1 MSDGETPN
9 IIAVD
14 DDYAVRMAMEFM
26 FKKWPEYNLILAE
39 DPDDALAKLEERE
52 YMMMFSDINMPVM
65 SGLDLLKIV
74 KEKKPTLPV
83 VMLTS
88 ETDIQNS
95 ITAFRYGAMDYLLKP
110 PTIATVRGA
119 IDKAV
124 EYLEE
129 EAKKSSAGIDMD
141 DFKDMVENFSPEK
154 MGLADSGSKS
164 TEFTKLVN
172 MLQEKLIH
180 PGKIGRIHN
189 LFLLSKSGI
198 VIANLSAKSVEQT
211 DVDILGGMF
220 TAVKDFMEDAV
231 SASTTS
237 SLNDIQF
244 EDFDFV
250 IVFHAGIGQDFSLPY
265 LDPTPEDIPS
275 TYVDRDMLGEP
286 FQGVEHGI
294 ILPETENH
302 LLFEEGNTLF
312 DQVSQPCD
320 YQYGLTGVIALMVGF
335 ASNLPPLWD
344 LESGESRIGIFG
356 LMDRVVVNEIIN
368 IKEHNPYIPGLRS
381 WVGFKQIGI
390 ELDRGGVMTL
400 HQE

>member
-1 MSDGETPN
+1 MSDNDLPN

-14 DDYAVRMAMEFM
+14 DDYAVRMGMEFM

-39 DPDDALAKLEERE
+39 DPDDALAKLDERE

-74 KEKKPTLPV
+74 KEKNPELPI

-88 ETDIQNS
+88 LTDIQNS

-110 PTIATVRGA
+110 PTIASVRGA

-124 EYLEE
+124 EYIEE
-129 EAKKSSAGIDMD
+129 QNSKGSINMD
-141 DFKDMVENFSPEK
+141 DFKDMVENFSPEE
-154 MGLADSGSKS
+154 MGLTKSGSKS
-164 TEFTKLVN
+164 TEFTKLVT

-198 VIANLSAKSVEQT
+198 VISNLSAKNVEQT
-211 DVDILGGMF
+211 DVDIMGGMF

-244 EDFDFV
+244 GNFHVKFASGAFSELAVVYTGILNQEAEDSITDTLIAFELENMKILENWD
-250 IVFHAGIGQDFSLPY
+250 G
-265 LDPTPEDIPS
+265 
-275 TYVDRDMLGEP
+275 DMSKLG
-286 FQGVEHGI
+286 
-294 ILPETENH
+294 TSAKH
-302 LLFEEGNTLF
+302 LETLF
-312 DQVSQPCD
+312 AAIDKDKS
-320 YQYGLTGVIALMVGF
+320 
-335 ASNLPPLWD
+335 
-344 LESGESRIGIFG
+344 
-356 LMDRVVVNEIIN
+356 
-368 IKEHNPYIPGLRS
+368 
-381 WVGFKQIGI
+381 
-390 ELDRGGVMTL
+390 
-400 HQE
+400 

>member
-1 MSDGETPN
+1 MSDEELPN

-14 DDYAVRMAMEFM
+14 DDYAVRMGMVFM

-39 DPDDALAKLEERE
+39 DPNDALTKLDERE

-74 KEKKPTLPV
+74 KEKKPDLPV

-124 EYLEE
+124 EYIEE
-129 EAKKSSAGIDMD
+129 QNSKGSINMD
-141 DFKDMVENFSPEK
+141 DFKDMVENFSPEE
-154 MGLADSGSKS
+154 MGLTKSGSKS
-164 TEFTKLVN
+164 TEFTKLVT

-198 VIANLSAKSVEQT
+198 VISNLSAKNVEQT
-211 DVDILGGMF
+211 DVDIMGGMF

-244 EDFDFV
+244 GN
-250 IVFHAGIGQDFSLPY
+250 FH
-265 LDPTPEDIPS
+265 
-275 TYVDRDMLGEP
+275 VK
-286 FQGVEHGI
+286 
-294 ILPETENH
+294 
-302 LLFEEGNTLF
+302 
-312 DQVSQPCD
+312 
-320 YQYGLTGVIALMVGF
+320 F
-335 ASNLPPLWD
+335 ASGAFSELAVVYTGILDQEAEDSITDTLIAFELENMKILENWD
-344 LESGESRIGIFG
+344 GDMAKLDTSAKHLESLFAAIDKDKS
-356 LMDRVVVNEIIN
+356 
-368 IKEHNPYIPGLRS
+368 
-381 WVGFKQIGI
+381 
-390 ELDRGGVMTL
+390 
-400 HQE
+400 

>member
-1 MSDGETPN
+1 MSDNDLPN

-14 DDYAVRMAMEFM
+14 DDYAVRMGMEFM

-39 DPDDALAKLEERE
+39 DADDALAKLDERE

-74 KEKKPTLPV
+74 KEKNPELPI

-88 ETDIQNS
+88 VTDIQNS

-129 EAKKSSAGIDMD
+129 QNSKGSINMD
-141 DFKDMVENFSPEK
+141 DFKDMVENFSPEE
-154 MGLADSGSKS
+154 MGLTKSGSKS
-164 TEFTKLVN
+164 TEFTKLVT

-198 VIANLSAKSVEQT
+198 VISSLSAKNVEQT
-211 DVDILGGMF
+211 DVDIMGGMF

-244 EDFDFV
+244 GN
-250 IVFHAGIGQDFSLPY
+250 FH
-265 LDPTPEDIPS
+265 
-275 TYVDRDMLGEP
+275 VK
-286 FQGVEHGI
+286 
-294 ILPETENH
+294 
-302 LLFEEGNTLF
+302 
-312 DQVSQPCD
+312 
-320 YQYGLTGVIALMVGF
+320 F
-335 ASNLPPLWD
+335 ASGAFSELAVVYTGILNQGAEDSITDTLIAFELENMKILENWDGDMSKLENSIQYLENLFAAID
-344 LESGESRIGIFG
+344 KDKS
-356 LMDRVVVNEIIN
+356 
-368 IKEHNPYIPGLRS
+368 
-381 WVGFKQIGI
+381 
-390 ELDRGGVMTL
+390 
-400 HQE
+400 

>member
-1 MSDGETPN
+1 MPDEDLPN

-14 DDYAVRMAMEFM
+14 DDYAVRMGMEFM

-39 DPDDALAKLEERE
+39 DPDDALAKLDERE

-74 KEKKPTLPV
+74 KEKNPELPI

-119 IDKAV
+119 IDKAI

-129 EAKKSSAGIDMD
+129 RDSKGSINMD
-141 DFKDMVENFSPEK
+141 NFKDMVENFSPEE
-154 MGLADSGSKS
+154 MGLTKSGSKS
-164 TEFTKLVN
+164 TEFTKLVT

-198 VIANLSAKSVEQT
+198 VISNLSAKNVEQT
-211 DVDILGGMF
+211 DVDIMGGMF

-244 EDFDFV
+244 GN
-250 IVFHAGIGQDFSLPY
+250 FH
-265 LDPTPEDIPS
+265 
-275 TYVDRDMLGEP
+275 VK
-286 FQGVEHGI
+286 
-294 ILPETENH
+294 
-302 LLFEEGNTLF
+302 
-312 DQVSQPCD
+312 
-320 YQYGLTGVIALMVGF
+320 F
-335 ASNLPPLWD
+335 ASGAFSELAVVYTGILNQEAEDSVTDTLIAFELENMKILENWDGDMSKLENSIQYLENLFAD
-344 LESGESRIGIFG
+344 IDKDKS
-356 LMDRVVVNEIIN
+356 
-368 IKEHNPYIPGLRS
+368 
-381 WVGFKQIGI
+381 
-390 ELDRGGVMTL
+390 
-400 HQE
+400 

>member
-1 MSDGETPN
+1 MSDNDLPN

-14 DDYAVRMAMEFM
+14 DDYAVRMGMEFM

-39 DPDDALAKLEERE
+39 DPDDALAKLDERE

-74 KEKKPTLPV
+74 KEKNPELPI

-88 ETDIQNS
+88 VTDIQNS

-124 EYLEE
+124 EYIEE
-129 EAKKSSAGIDMD
+129 QNSKGSINMD
-141 DFKDMVENFSPEK
+141 DFKDMVENFSPEE
-154 MGLADSGSKS
+154 MGLTKSGSKS
-164 TEFTKLVN
+164 TEFTKLVT

-198 VIANLSAKSVEQT
+198 VISNLSAKNVEQT

-244 EDFDFV
+244 GN
-250 IVFHAGIGQDFSLPY
+250 FH
-265 LDPTPEDIPS
+265 
-275 TYVDRDMLGEP
+275 VK
-286 FQGVEHGI
+286 
-294 ILPETENH
+294 
-302 LLFEEGNTLF
+302 
-312 DQVSQPCD
+312 
-320 YQYGLTGVIALMVGF
+320 F
-335 ASNLPPLWD
+335 ASGAFSELAVVYTGILNQDAEDSITDTLIAFEFENMKILENWD
-344 LESGESRIGIFG
+344 GDMSKLENSVQHLEKLFADI
-356 LMDRVVVNEIIN
+356 D
-368 IKEHNPYIPGLRS
+368 KEKS
-381 WVGFKQIGI
+381 
-390 ELDRGGVMTL
+390 
-400 HQE
+400 

>member
-244 EDFDFV
+244 GNFHVKFASGAYSELAVVYTGIMNQESEDSITDTLMAFEIENSAILENWDGDLSKLEGS
-250 IVFHAGIGQDFSLPY
+250 IKY
-265 LDPTPEDIPS
+265 LE
-275 TYVDRDMLGEP
+275 
-286 FQGVEHGI
+286 
-294 ILPETENH
+294 
-302 LLFEEGNTLF
+302 TLF
-312 DQVSQPCD
+312 GDID
-320 YQYGLTGVIALMVGF
+320 K
-335 ASNLPPLWD
+335 D
-344 LESGESRIGIFG
+344 K
-356 LMDRVVVNEIIN
+356 D
-368 IKEHNPYIPGLRS
+368 
-381 WVGFKQIGI
+381 
-390 ELDRGGVMTL
+390 
-400 HQE
+400 

>member
-1 MSDGETPN
+1 MSDNDLPN

-14 DDYAVRMAMEFM
+14 DDYAVRMGMEFM

-39 DPDDALAKLEERE
+39 DPDDALAKLDERE

-74 KEKKPTLPV
+74 KEKNPELPI

-129 EAKKSSAGIDMD
+129 RNSKGSINMD
-141 DFKDMVENFSPEK
+141 DFKDMVENFSPEE
-154 MGLADSGSKS
+154 MGLTKSGSKS
-164 TEFTKLVN
+164 TEFTKLVT

-198 VIANLSAKSVEQT
+198 VISNLSAKNVEQT
-211 DVDILGGMF
+211 DVDIMGGMF

-244 EDFDFV
+244 GN
-250 IVFHAGIGQDFSLPY
+250 FH
-265 LDPTPEDIPS
+265 
-275 TYVDRDMLGEP
+275 VK
-286 FQGVEHGI
+286 
-294 ILPETENH
+294 
-302 LLFEEGNTLF
+302 
-312 DQVSQPCD
+312 
-320 YQYGLTGVIALMVGF
+320 F
-335 ASNLPPLWD
+335 ASGAFSELAVVYTGILNQEAEDSITDTLIAFELENMKILENWD
-344 LESGESRIGIFG
+344 GDMSKLENSVQHLEKLFG
-356 LMDRVVVNEIIN
+356 DIDKDKN
-368 IKEHNPYIPGLRS
+368 
-381 WVGFKQIGI
+381 
-390 ELDRGGVMTL
+390 
-400 HQE
+400 

>member
-1 MSDGETPN
+1 MSDNDLPN

-14 DDYAVRMAMEFM
+14 DDYAVRMGMEFM

-39 DPDDALAKLEERE
+39 DADDALAKLDERE

-74 KEKKPTLPV
+74 KEKNPELPI

-88 ETDIQNS
+88 VTDIQNS

-124 EYLEE
+124 EYIEGQNS
-129 EAKKSSAGIDMD
+129 KGSINMG
-141 DFKDMVENFSPEK
+141 DFKDMVENFSPEE
-154 MGLADSGSKS
+154 MGLTKSGSKS
-164 TEFTKLVN
+164 TEFTKLVT

-198 VIANLSAKSVEQT
+198 VISNLSAKNVEQT
-211 DVDILGGMF
+211 DVDIMGGMF

-244 EDFDFV
+244 GNFHVKFASGAFSELAVVYTGILNQEAEDSITDTLIAFELENMKILENWD
-250 IVFHAGIGQDFSLPY
+250 G
-265 LDPTPEDIPS
+265 
-275 TYVDRDMLGEP
+275 DMSKLG
-286 FQGVEHGI
+286 
-294 ILPETENH
+294 NSAKH
-302 LLFEEGNTLF
+302 LETLF
-312 DQVSQPCD
+312 AAIDKDKS
-320 YQYGLTGVIALMVGF
+320 
-335 ASNLPPLWD
+335 
-344 LESGESRIGIFG
+344 
-356 LMDRVVVNEIIN
+356 
-368 IKEHNPYIPGLRS
+368 
-381 WVGFKQIGI
+381 
-390 ELDRGGVMTL
+390 
-400 HQE
+400 

>member
-1 MSDGETPN
+1 MSDEELPN
-9 IIAVD
+9 ILAVD
-14 DDYAVRMAMEFM
+14 DDFAVRMAMDFM

-39 DPDDALAKLEERE
+39 DPNDALAKLDERD

-74 KEKKPTLPV
+74 KEKKPDLPV

-119 IDKAV
+119 IEKAV

-129 EAKKSSAGIDMD
+129 MASQQSGAIDMD
-141 DFKDMVENFSPEK
+141 DFKNMVENFSPEK
-154 MGLADSGSKS
+154 MGLTDSGSKS
-164 TEFTKLVN
+164 TEFSKLVN

-198 VIANLSAKSVEQT
+198 VIANLSANNVDQT
-211 DVDILGGMF
+211 DADILGGMF

-231 SASTTS
+231 SASTSS

-244 EDFDFV
+244 GNFHVKFASGAYSELAVVYTGILNQEAEDAIMDTLIAFELENMKVLENWDGDLSKMDSSSKFLEEL
-250 IVFHAGIGQDFSLPY
+250 FAGID
-265 LDPTPEDIPS
+265 
-275 TYVDRDMLGEP
+275 
-286 FQGVEHGI
+286 
-294 ILPETENH
+294 
-302 LLFEEGNTLF
+302 
-312 DQVSQPCD
+312 
-320 YQYGLTGVIALMVGF
+320 
-335 ASNLPPLWD
+335 
-344 LESGESRIGIFG
+344 
-356 LMDRVVVNEIIN
+356 
-368 IKEHNPYIPGLRS
+368 KEKN
-381 WVGFKQIGI
+381 
-390 ELDRGGVMTL
+390 
-400 HQE
+400 

>member
-1 MSDGETPN
+1 MSDEELPN

-14 DDYAVRMAMEFM
+14 DDFAVRMAMDFM

-39 DPDDALAKLEERE
+39 DPNDALTKLDERD

-74 KEKKPTLPV
+74 KEKKPDLPV
-83 VMLTS
+83 VLLTS

-129 EAKKSSAGIDMD
+129 MESQQSGTIDME
-141 DFKDMVENFSPEK
+141 DFKNMVENFSPEK
-154 MGLADSGSKS
+154 MGIADSGSKN
-164 TEFTKLVN
+164 TEFSKLVN
-172 MLQEKLIH
+172 ILQEKLTH

-198 VIANLSAKSVEQT
+198 VIANLSANDVNQT

-244 EDFDFV
+244 GN
-250 IVFHAGIGQDFSLPY
+250 FH
-265 LDPTPEDIPS
+265 
-275 TYVDRDMLGEP
+275 VK
-286 FQGVEHGI
+286 
-294 ILPETENH
+294 
-302 LLFEEGNTLF
+302 
-312 DQVSQPCD
+312 
-320 YQYGLTGVIALMVGF
+320 F
-335 ASNLPPLWD
+335 ASGAYSELAVVYTGILNQDAEDAIMDTLIAFELENMKVLENWD
-344 LESGESRIGIFG
+344 GDLSKMDGSSKFLEELFAAI
-356 LMDRVVVNEIIN
+356 D
-368 IKEHNPYIPGLRS
+368 KE
-381 WVGFKQIGI
+381 K
-390 ELDRGGVMTL
+390 D
-400 HQE
+400 

>member
-1 MSDGETPN
+1 MADDDTPN

-14 DDYAVRMAMEFM
+14 DDFAVRMAMEFM

-39 DPDDALAKLEERE
+39 DPNDALTKLEERE

-74 KEKKPTLPV
+74 KEKRPNLPV

-154 MGLADSGSKS
+154 MGLTDSGTKS
-164 TEFTKLVN
+164 NEFTKLVN

-198 VIANLSAKSVEQT
+198 VISNLSAKSVEQT

-244 EDFDFV
+244 GN
-250 IVFHAGIGQDFSLPY
+250 FH
-265 LDPTPEDIPS
+265 
-275 TYVDRDMLGEP
+275 VK
-286 FQGVEHGI
+286 
-294 ILPETENH
+294 
-302 LLFEEGNTLF
+302 
-312 DQVSQPCD
+312 
-320 YQYGLTGVIALMVGF
+320 F
-335 ASNLPPLWD
+335 ASGAYSELAVVYTGIMNQESEDSVTDTLMAFEIENSNVLEDWD
-344 LESGESRIGIFG
+344 GDLSKLDGSIKYLEKLFADI
-356 LMDRVVVNEIIN
+356 D
-368 IKEHNPYIPGLRS
+368 KD
-381 WVGFKQIGI
+381 K
-390 ELDRGGVMTL
+390 T
-400 HQE
+400 

>member
-1 MSDGETPN
+1 MSDEELPN

-14 DDYAVRMAMEFM
+14 DDFAVRMAMEFM

-39 DPDDALAKLEERE
+39 DPNDALTKLDERE

-74 KEKKPTLPV
+74 KEKKPDLPV
-83 VMLTS
+83 VMLSS

-124 EYLEE
+124 EYIEE
-129 EAKKSSAGIDMD
+129 IDRQQSGAIDMD

-154 MGLADSGSKS
+154 MGLEGSGSKS
-164 TEFTKLVN
+164 SEFSKLVN

-198 VIANLSAKSVEQT
+198 VIANLSANNVNQT
-211 DVDILGGMF
+211 DADILGGMF

-231 SASTTS
+231 SASTAS

-244 EDFDFV
+244 GNFHVKFASGAYSELAVVYTGILNQEAEDAVMDTLIAFELENMEILDNWDGDISKMDGSLKFLEKL
-250 IVFHAGIGQDFSLPY
+250 FAGIDK
-265 LDPTPEDIPS
+265 DK
-275 TYVDRDMLGEP
+275 
-286 FQGVEHGI
+286 
-294 ILPETENH
+294 N
-302 LLFEEGNTLF
+302 
-312 DQVSQPCD
+312 
-320 YQYGLTGVIALMVGF
+320 
-335 ASNLPPLWD
+335 
-344 LESGESRIGIFG
+344 
-356 LMDRVVVNEIIN
+356 
-368 IKEHNPYIPGLRS
+368 
-381 WVGFKQIGI
+381 
-390 ELDRGGVMTL
+390 
-400 HQE
+400 

>member
-1 MSDGETPN
+1 MSGNDLPN

-14 DDYAVRMAMEFM
+14 DDYAVRMGMEFM

-39 DPDDALAKLEERE
+39 DPDDALAKLDERE

-74 KEKKPTLPV
+74 KEKNPELPI

-88 ETDIQNS
+88 VTDIQNS

-124 EYLEE
+124 EYIEE
-129 EAKKSSAGIDMD
+129 QNSKGSINMD
-141 DFKDMVENFSPEK
+141 DFKDMVENFSPEE
-154 MGLADSGSKS
+154 MGLTKSGSKS
-164 TEFTKLVN
+164 TEFTKLVT

-198 VIANLSAKSVEQT
+198 VISNLSAKNVEQT
-211 DVDILGGMF
+211 DVDIMGGMF

-244 EDFDFV
+244 GNFHVKFASGAFSELAVVYTGILNQEAEDSITDTLIAFELENMKILENWD
-250 IVFHAGIGQDFSLPY
+250 G
-265 LDPTPEDIPS
+265 
-275 TYVDRDMLGEP
+275 DMSKLGTS
-286 FQGVEHGI
+286 GK
-294 ILPETENH
+294 H
-302 LLFEEGNTLF
+302 LETLF
-312 DQVSQPCD
+312 ATIDKDKS
-320 YQYGLTGVIALMVGF
+320 
-335 ASNLPPLWD
+335 
-344 LESGESRIGIFG
+344 
-356 LMDRVVVNEIIN
+356 
-368 IKEHNPYIPGLRS
+368 
-381 WVGFKQIGI
+381 
-390 ELDRGGVMTL
+390 
-400 HQE
+400 

>member
-39 DPDDALAKLEERE
+39 DPDDALAKLEELE

-198 VIANLSAKSVEQT
+198 VISNLSAKSVEQT

-244 EDFDFV
+244 GNFHVKFASGAYSELAVVYTGIMNQESEDSITDTLMAFEIENSAILENWD
-250 IVFHAGIGQDFSLPY
+250 GDLSKLEGSTKY
-265 LDPTPEDIPS
+265 LE
-275 TYVDRDMLGEP
+275 
-286 FQGVEHGI
+286 
-294 ILPETENH
+294 
-302 LLFEEGNTLF
+302 TLF
-312 DQVSQPCD
+312 GDID
-320 YQYGLTGVIALMVGF
+320 K
-335 ASNLPPLWD
+335 D
-344 LESGESRIGIFG
+344 K
-356 LMDRVVVNEIIN
+356 D
-368 IKEHNPYIPGLRS
+368 
-381 WVGFKQIGI
+381 
-390 ELDRGGVMTL
+390 
-400 HQE
+400 

>member
-1 MSDGETPN
+1 MSDEELPN

-14 DDYAVRMAMEFM
+14 DDFAVRMALDFM

-39 DPDDALAKLEERE
+39 DPNDALTKLDERE

-74 KEKKPTLPV
+74 KEKKPNLPV

-110 PTIATVRGA
+110 PTMATLRDA

-124 EYLEE
+124 EYREE
-129 EAKKSSAGIDMD
+129 MDSKESGAIDME

-164 TEFTKLVN
+164 TEFSKLVN

-198 VIANLSAKSVEQT
+198 VIANLSANNVNQT

-244 EDFDFV
+244 GN
-250 IVFHAGIGQDFSLPY
+250 FH
-265 LDPTPEDIPS
+265 
-275 TYVDRDMLGEP
+275 VK
-286 FQGVEHGI
+286 
-294 ILPETENH
+294 
-302 LLFEEGNTLF
+302 
-312 DQVSQPCD
+312 
-320 YQYGLTGVIALMVGF
+320 F
-335 ASNLPPLWD
+335 ASGAYSELAVVYTGILNQDAEDAVMDTLIAFEFENTKILENWD
-344 LESGESRIGIFG
+344 GDISMLESSSKCLEKLFIGI
-356 LMDRVVVNEIIN
+356 D
-368 IKEHNPYIPGLRS
+368 KEKN
-381 WVGFKQIGI
+381 
-390 ELDRGGVMTL
+390 
-400 HQE
+400 

>member
-1 MSDGETPN
+1 MSDNDLLN

-14 DDYAVRMAMEFM
+14 DDYAVRMGMEFM

-39 DPDDALAKLEERE
+39 DPDDALAKLDERE

-74 KEKKPTLPV
+74 KEKNPELPI
-83 VMLTS
+83 VMLHTV
-88 ETDIQNS
+88 TDIQNS

-124 EYLEE
+124 EYIE
-129 EAKKSSAGIDMD
+129 KQNSKGSINMD
-141 DFKDMVENFSPEK
+141 DFKDMVENFSPEE
-154 MGLADSGSKS
+154 MGLTKSGSKS
-164 TEFTKLVN
+164 TEFTKLVT

-198 VIANLSAKSVEQT
+198 VISNLSAKNVEQT
-211 DVDILGGMF
+211 DVDIMGGMF

-244 EDFDFV
+244 GN
-250 IVFHAGIGQDFSLPY
+250 FH
-265 LDPTPEDIPS
+265 
-275 TYVDRDMLGEP
+275 VK
-286 FQGVEHGI
+286 
-294 ILPETENH
+294 
-302 LLFEEGNTLF
+302 
-312 DQVSQPCD
+312 
-320 YQYGLTGVIALMVGF
+320 F
-335 ASNLPPLWD
+335 ASGAFSELAVVYTGILNQEAEDSITDTLIAFELENMKILENWD
-344 LESGESRIGIFG
+344 GDMSKLENSVQHLEKLFADI
-356 LMDRVVVNEIIN
+356 D
-368 IKEHNPYIPGLRS
+368 KEKS
-381 WVGFKQIGI
+381 
-390 ELDRGGVMTL
+390 
-400 HQE
+400 